1 MSVNIKPFI
10 IINGTNSNDITGLM
24 ITKLPPISKPA
35 MRVEAEEIDGRDGDI
50 VTELGYS
57 AYDKEIEIGLVG
69 DYDVNDVIA
78 FFNTSGQVVFSNEPD
93 FFYRFAIYNAIDFEK
108 LIRFKTA
115 TVTFHVQPFKFET
128 DSNDSVHFNPSSFNI
143 TNEGNIYSRPELAIQ
158 GSGDVGIAVNGSDVL
173 EIALGENRQAIII
186 DSEAMNAYGTRSNI
200 RNVDVEINPV
210 QDLHG
215 YDAPWIGGAGKNLVD
230 ARAFLNASGWAYDST
245 NNAYYGSSV
254 NLHDYYSD
262 NLNHRFIPQ
271 KEYGVCTVSLKYKC
285 NTSQYQ
291 SNKVS
296 IGFHYTDDTWGWN
309 QCGYSETYVE
319 KTFTSNSSK
328 IVDAIAF
335 GYNSG
340 GTVYFKDFMMETGTS
355 ATDYAPWENI
365 CPITG
370 WDECNLTHF
379 DKNLVQTITN
389 RTADPYVER
398 YTNWTAGLIGGYP
411 HLTGYWKA
419 GTYTMSMDIE
429 TSAVNNRVI
438 LIFKKASDQNWYYI
452 NSNNEFVAS
461 TTASQSTN
469 PFTTESTGESTKHIK
484 GTITIPED
492 IDEIRLGYYDYNN
505 KYLYSNL
512 QIELGTTATAY
523 ERFIEET
530 YTKEFEQDGQPVTVF
545 GGVINLTTGLL
556 TILKASLNL
565 TKDLSWTKSSSYQG
579 GYYVG
584 STAITPQAKA
594 STPFLCS
601 HAKTVTSISEYV
613 YGTCYADN
621 AGYLNFRIM
630 GTDSTLQDWKDY
642 LDEQIANGT
651 PVQICYELRVPI
663 EIQLTAE
670 EIHSF
675 IGENVFWADT
685 GTISDLS
692 YTKGDADISTS
703 GDIVSFEIDAR
714 DLIDTV
720 LKNRIVT
727 GNYDNLRLKAG
738 QNQIE
743 VTGDVDVLVL
753 SNFSRWL

>member
-50 VTELGYS
+50 VTELGFS

-69 DYDVNDVIA
+69 AYDVNDVIA

-128 DSNDSVHFNPSSFNI
+128 NSNDSVHFNPSSFNI

-173 EIALGENRQAIII
+173 EIALGENRQAIVI

-200 RNVDVEINPV
+200 KNVDVEINPV

-215 YDAPWIGGAGKNLVD
+215 YDAPWIGGAGKNLLKTSGLSLVPPSD
-230 ARAFLNASGWAYDST
+230 TSFSNTTKRTFASNCFCTGLTA
-245 NNAYYGSSV
+245 NNYYQDIV
-254 NLHDYYSD
+254 TQYEVSD
-262 NLNHRFIPQ
+262 NYISVTTPASAYAVLIPITGLVVGQ
-271 KEYGVCTVSLKYKC
+271 TYTLSANATNGKLLAGFWEEDGTYISTTNESTSKVTFVVPNNTHWVGLSFNPTTV
-285 NTSQYQ
+285 NVQA
-291 SNKVS
+291 
-296 IGFHYTDDTWGWN
+296 
-309 QCGYSETYVE
+309 
-319 KTFTSNSSK
+319 TFTNIQLENGS
-328 IVDAIAF
+328 
-335 GYNSG
+335 
-340 GTVYFKDFMMETGTS
+340 TVTAWTPY
-355 ATDYAPWENI
+355 ENI

-370 WDECNLTHF
+370 WDECNLTHTE
-379 DKNLVQTITN
+379 KNLCKPLTLADSEFFLSVNYRIKRNAIPKSRCIISFVDKDPSISMTGINFGFVDSKYNGTPLESSDYRWVIRNGVMQTEMRNIPDNGDENVFLT
-389 RTADPYVER
+389 
-398 YTNWTAGLIGGYP
+398 GLIAYP
-411 HLTGYWKA
+411 RNEATWNTIIAKY
-419 GTYTMSMDIE
+419 DI
-429 TSAVNNRVI
+429 
-438 LIFKKASDQNWYYI
+438 
-452 NSNNEFVAS
+452 
-461 TTASQSTN
+461 
-469 PFTTESTGESTKHIK
+469 
-484 GTITIPED
+484 
-492 IDEIRLGYYDYNN
+492 
-505 KYLYSNL
+505 
-512 QIELGTTATAY
+512 QIELGTTASSY
-523 ERFIEET
+523 ERYVGET
-530 YTKEFEQDGQPVTVF
+530 YTEEFEQDGQPLTVF
-545 GGVINLTTGLL
+545 GGTINLTTGLL
-556 TILKASLNL
+556 TITWVIETPTFSSGWTLSGTSNWWKNYTNKARWSR
-565 TKDLSWTKSSSYQG
+565 SARSSHF
-579 GYYVG
+579 
-584 STAITPQAKA
+584 A
-594 STPFLCS
+594 
-601 HAKTVTSISEYV
+601 TVTYSTS
-613 YGTCYADN
+613 D
-621 AGYLNFRIM
+621 RI
-630 GTDSTLQDWKDY
+630 L
-642 LDEQIANGT
+642 IANTGFT
-651 PVQICYELRVPI
+651 VLSDLADYQTAQTALGKPIQILYNLAEPI

-685 GTISDLS
+685 GAISDLS
-692 YTKGDADISTS
+692 YTKGDADISSS